1 MITSDLWITR
11 RSRDTENVNA
21 NNNPFVRYAEIICIS
36 AAAIKFVLLISVR
49 DVLKKCVSGS
59 LHFLFFPCFKGFTV
73 LNIQAGTFYALVM
86 LSTGNDARGITS
98 RGRFSFWEVNDMAT
112 ACEMK
117 NKIQGHPC
125 FGGNHHKN
133 GRMHLAVAPKCN
145 IKCGYC
151 SRKHDCANESRPG
164 VTSRIM
170 TPQEAIEKVREVM
183 ASPIVGP
190 IIKVIG
196 IAGPGDPLA
205 NEETF
210 ETFRMVKEEFPN
222 LMLCL
227 STNGLLL
234 PESIDRL
241 YELGLHSLTVTVNAV
256 DPEVGALIY
265 RHVTYHGKHYT
276 GVEGAK
282 ILIAN
287 QFEGLRRAGELGL
300 TIKVNSVLVPGV
312 NDGQIPLIAARVKE
326 LGAFVMNIMPI
337 IPQAELSHITPP
349 SEEYMAEIRKANEG
363 IIGQFAH
370 CKQCRADAIGLIGK
384 DLNMTIAE
392 AACPTP

>member
-1 MITSDLWITR
+1 
-11 RSRDTENVNA
+11 
-21 NNNPFVRYAEIICIS
+21 
-36 AAAIKFVLLISVR
+36 
-49 DVLKKCVSGS
+49 
-59 LHFLFFPCFKGFTV
+59 
-73 LNIQAGTFYALVM
+73 
-86 LSTGNDARGITS
+86 
-98 RGRFSFWEVNDMAT
+98 MAT

-183 ASPIVGP
+183 ASPVVGP

-210 ETFRMVKEEFPN
+210 ETFGMVKNEFPD
-222 LMLCL
+222 LMLCM

-241 YELGLHSLTVTVNAV
+241 HEMGLHSLTVTINAV
-256 DPEVGALIY
+256 DPEVGAKIY
-265 RHVTYHGKHYT
+265 GHIVYHGKHYT
-276 GVEGAK
+276 GVEAAK

-287 QFEGLRRAGELGL
+287 QFEGVKRAGELGM
-300 TIKVNSVLVPGV
+300 TIKINSVLTPGI
-312 NDGQIPLIAARVKE
+312 NDDQIPLIAARVKE

-337 IPQAELSHITPP
+337 IPQAELAHIERP
-349 SEEYMAEIRKANEG
+349 SEEYMAEIRKNNEG

-370 CKQCRADAIGLIGK
+370 CKQCRADAIGLIGQ

>member
-1 MITSDLWITR
+1 
-11 RSRDTENVNA
+11 
-21 NNNPFVRYAEIICIS
+21 
-36 AAAIKFVLLISVR
+36 
-49 DVLKKCVSGS
+49 
-59 LHFLFFPCFKGFTV
+59 
-73 LNIQAGTFYALVM
+73 
-86 LSTGNDARGITS
+86 
-98 RGRFSFWEVNDMAT
+98 MAT

-117 NKIQGHPC
+117 NRIQGHPC

-151 SRKHDCANESRPG
+151 TRKHDCANESRPG
-164 VTSRIM
+164 VTSRLL
-170 TPQEAIEKVREVM
+170 TPREAIEKVREVM
-183 ASPIVGP
+183 ASPVVGP

-205 NEETF
+205 NEQTF
-210 ETFRMVKEEFPN
+210 ETFKLVKEEFPH
-222 LMLCL
+222 LMLCM

-241 YELGLHSLTVTVNAV
+241 HELGLHSLTVTINAV
-256 DPEVGALIY
+256 DPKVGAQIY
-265 RHVTYHGKHYT
+265 KHISYHGRHYT
-276 GVEGAK
+276 GVEAAE

-287 QFEGLRRAGELGL
+287 QFEGLKRAGELGM

-312 NDGQIPLIAARVKE
+312 NDDQIPLIAARVKM

-337 IPQAELSHITPP
+337 IPQADFADIKPP
-349 SEEYMAEIRKANEG
+349 SEVRMAEIRRANEG

-370 CKQCRADAIGLIGK
+370 CKQCRADAIGLIGQ
-384 DLNMTIAE
+384 DVTFGE
-392 AACPTP
+392 SACAVPTSIN

>member
-1 MITSDLWITR
+1 
-11 RSRDTENVNA
+11 
-21 NNNPFVRYAEIICIS
+21 
-36 AAAIKFVLLISVR
+36 
-49 DVLKKCVSGS
+49 
-59 LHFLFFPCFKGFTV
+59 
-73 LNIQAGTFYALVM
+73 
-86 LSTGNDARGITS
+86 
-98 RGRFSFWEVNDMAT
+98 MAT

-117 NKIQGHPC
+117 NRIQGHPC

-151 SRKHDCANESRPG
+151 TRKHDCANESRPG
-164 VTSRIM
+164 VTSRLL
-170 TPQEAIEKVREVM
+170 TPREAIEKVREVM
-183 ASPIVGP
+183 ASPVVGP

-205 NEETF
+205 NEQTF
-210 ETFRMVKEEFPN
+210 ETFKLVKEEFPH
-222 LMLCL
+222 LMLCM

-241 YELGLHSLTVTVNAV
+241 HELGLHSLTVTINAV
-256 DPEVGALIY
+256 DPKVGAQIY
-265 RHVTYHGKHYT
+265 KHISYHGRHYT
-276 GVEGAK
+276 GVEAAE

-287 QFEGLRRAGELGL
+287 QFEGLKRAGELGM

-312 NDGQIPLIAARVKE
+312 NEDQIPLIAARVKM

-337 IPQAELSHITPP
+337 IPQADFADIKPP
-349 SEEYMAEIRKANEG
+349 SEVRMAEIRRANEG

-370 CKQCRADAIGLIGK
+370 CKQCRADAIGLIGQ
-384 DLNMTIAE
+384 DVTFGESAR
-392 AACPTP
+392 AVPA

>member
-1 MITSDLWITR
+1 MLHQ
-11 RSRDTENVNA
+11 
-21 NNNPFVRYAEIICIS
+21 
-36 AAAIKFVLLISVR
+36 ISVPATTP
-49 DVLKKCVSGS
+49 V
-59 LHFLFFPCFKGFTV
+59 GFIPV
-73 LNIQAGTFYALVM
+73 
-86 LSTGNDARGITS
+86 
-98 RGRFSFWEVNDMAT
+98 GRFYFGRRMIMAT

-117 NKIQGHPC
+117 DKIQGHPC

-133 GRMHLAVAPKCN
+133 GRMHLAVAPHCN

-164 VTSRIM
+164 VTSRIL
-170 TPQEAIEKVREVM
+170 TPLEAIVKVREVM
-183 ASPIVGP
+183 ASPIAGP
-190 IIKVIG
+190 IVKVVG

-210 ETFRMVKEEFPN
+210 ETFALVKKEFPH

-241 YELGLHSLTVTVNAV
+241 YEMGLHSLTVTINAV
-256 DPEVGALIY
+256 DPEVGAEIY
-265 RHVTYHGKHYT
+265 RHVIYHGKHYT
-276 GVEGAK
+276 GVEGAR
-282 ILIAN
+282 ILIHN
-287 QFEGLRRAGELGL
+287 QFEGLKRAGELGL

-312 NDGQIPLIAARVKE
+312 NDDQMPLIAARVKA

-337 IPQAELSHITPP
+337 IPQAELAHIIPP
-349 SEEYMAEIRKANEG
+349 SEERVAAVRKANEG

-370 CKQCRADAIGLIGK
+370 CKQCRADAIGLIGQ
-384 DLNMTIAE
+384 DLNVTFAE
-392 AACPTP
+392 AANPAP

>member
-1 MITSDLWITR
+1 MVDGK
-11 RSRDTENVNA
+11 V
-21 NNNPFVRYAEIICIS
+21 
-36 AAAIKFVLLISVR
+36 AAAFHVASVDAIR
-49 DVLKKCVSGS
+49 RMSS
-59 LHFLFFPCFKGFTV
+59 LRSPIGERFKGFY
-73 LNIQAGTFYALVM
+73 LPWDDHGTLYAISVAR
-86 LSTGNDARGITS
+86 GNDAHGIIPV
-98 RGRFSFWEVNDMAT
+98 GFFCLKGEDDMAT

-125 FGGNHHKN
+125 FGGNHQKN

-164 VTSRIM
+164 VTSRIE
-170 TPQEAIEKVREVM
+170 TPLEAIAKVRDVM
-183 ASPIVGP
+183 ASPVVGP

-210 ETFRMVKEEFPN
+210 ETFELVKKEFPH

-241 YELGLHSLTVTVNAV
+241 YELGLHSLTVTINAV
-256 DPEVGALIY
+256 DPEIGAKIY
-265 RHVTYHGKHYT
+265 QHVIYHGKHYS
-276 GVEGAK
+276 GVEGAA
-282 ILIAN
+282 ILIHN
-287 QFEGLRRAGELGL
+287 QFEGLKRAGELGL
-300 TIKVNSVLVPGV
+300 TIKVNTVLTPGI
-312 NDGQIPLIAARVKE
+312 NDSQIPLIAERVKQ

-337 IPQAELSHITPP
+337 IPQAELAHITPP
-349 SEEYMAEIRKANEG
+349 SEEYLAGVRKANEG

-370 CKQCRADAIGLIGK
+370 CKQCRADAIGLIGQ
-384 DLNMTIAE
+384 DLNLTIGKS
-392 AACPTP
+392 ACATA

>member
-1 MITSDLWITR
+1 
-11 RSRDTENVNA
+11 
-21 NNNPFVRYAEIICIS
+21 
-36 AAAIKFVLLISVR
+36 
-49 DVLKKCVSGS
+49 
-59 LHFLFFPCFKGFTV
+59 
-73 LNIQAGTFYALVM
+73 
-86 LSTGNDARGITS
+86 
-98 RGRFSFWEVNDMAT
+98 MAT

-133 GRMHLAVAPKCN
+133 GRMHLAVAPRCN

-183 ASPIVGP
+183 ASPIAGP
-190 IIKVIG
+190 IIKVVG

-210 ETFRMVKEEFPN
+210 ATFRMVKEEFPH

-241 YELGLHSLTVTVNAV
+241 YELGLHSLTVTINAV

-265 RHVTYHGKHYT
+265 GHVIYHGRHYS
-276 GVEGAK
+276 GALGAK

-287 QFEGLRRAGELGL
+287 QFEGLKRAGKLGL
-300 TIKVNSVLVPGV
+300 TIKVNTVLTPGI
-312 NDGQIPLIAARVKE
+312 NDSQIPLIAARVKE

-337 IPQAELSHITPP
+337 IPQAELAHITPP
-349 SEEYMAEIRKANEG
+349 SEEYLAGIRKANEG

-370 CKQCRADAIGLIGK
+370 CKQCRADAIGLIGQ
-384 DLNMTIAE
+384 DLGSAIAV
-392 AACPTP
+392 AASPA